1 METQTPWTVDGFVG
15 TPDIIDNE
23 GNDYFQ
29 FNPSTPRYSV
39 TSHNPGQFPQHS
51 YTHPGH
57 PVGFP
62 NQEYDF
68 QSHDPFA
75 LHHPQH
81 QATFNGFQSTNFQL
95 GNANELRNEGSH
107 SSVRSSFGSTSHRS
121 SSSVSSHYTWSTTTQ
136 DDISSSDVDPDDSTS
151 LATSIS
157 PSLIGGQVQTQMV
170 EDNKRQHGRIPS
182 LSIDPKLFRP
192 TTTASSKRDSGSDNE
207 IEMLETAKPKSR
219 SNLKSNVDKKI
230 ELLGESPL
238 QAANAKKGKGKKE
251 RAKKTSS
258 TSGSGSIGGGGGE
271 GKKVSHARK
280 QTADHIPRPRNAFIL
295 FRKHV
300 VDSKLIPPSVEMRHQ
315 NVSII
320 TAKMWSEAPPD
331 QKAHFNELARI
342 EKEEHMKKYP
352 GYRYQPVYR
361 RTNVI
366 RRRVR
371 KDEAEEQKCKSVAEL
386 LIKGKSGEDLEN
398 EIKEKIRNGNEVNNE
413 SNDKSSSEIVAK
425 DKSNSNSRRS
435 SAACELSK
443 GALRAL
449 RAQARQQSSSH
460 ESGDWSDISSVRGTG
475 GGSARGQSRS
485 NSRSLSRTQSYAFE
499 FEDNSDSNDEQ
510 EHEHDLTQNQNQGQD
525 QMLGYGLAPSQIQG
539 FAQQHQQ
546 LGQEDSGSG
555 SGSGSWGDT
564 SYMNGFEFGQPQS
577 QPQGYGSY
585 PQSAFTD
592 NQSSTSMEFQPQPQ
606 TSFSDPSSSAS
617 QNFLYPQPLHGSI
630 PLQIQLPQ
638 NIHHSNENINNTNNE
653 FYTYDTALPFS
664 PSAAITNF
672 SFPYPH
678 LQDVNRNNDDNDY
691 FSMNMNMDMDIKG
704 DHKNGNSEGIYEF
717 TLPSNPN
724 STSIE
729 THNPPTYLF
738 NGDMDK
744 LQTSQNQ
751 IDHNH
756 HNHSLSLLPPSSGV
770 PLENLPFDDH
780 LILGDFEA
788 ALAHAD
794 ESHVEG
800 VW

>member
-1 METQTPWTVDGFVG
+1 MEAQTPWTVDGFVG
-15 TPDIIDNE
+15 TPEIIDNE

-29 FNPSTPRYSV
+29 FNPSTPKYSL
-39 TSHNPGQFPQHS
+39 TSHDPGQFPQHS
-51 YTHPGH
+51 CTHPG
-57 PVGFP
+57 PPMSFP
-62 NQEYDF
+62 NQEYNH
-68 QSHDPFA
+68 QSNFT
-75 LHHPQH
+75 LHHPQP
-81 QATFNGFQSTNFQL
+81 QATFDGFQSTSFQP
-95 GNANELRNEGSH
+95 GNANELRNAESH
-107 SSVRSSFGSTSHRS
+107 SSLRSISGSTSHRS
-121 SSSVSSHYTWSTTTQ
+121 NSSVSSHYAWSTTTH
-136 DDISSSDVDPDDSTS
+136 DDISSSDVDADDSTS

-157 PSLIGGQVQTQMV
+157 PSLIGGQVV
-170 EDNKRQHGRIPS
+170 EENKRQHGRIPS

-192 TTTASSKRDSGSDNE
+192 TATASSKKDSGDGE
-207 IEMLETAKPKSR
+207 EEMEMLETARPTSK
-219 SNLKSNVDKKI
+219 SNLNLDTKI
-230 ELLGESPL
+230 ELLGASPL
-238 QAANAKKGKGKKE
+238 QAAGSKKGKGKKE
-251 RAKKTSS
+251 RAKKSSS
-258 TSGSGSIGGGGGE
+258 TSGGGPIGGGGGE

-300 VDSKLIPPSVEMRHQ
+300 VDSKLIPASVEMRHQ

-320 TAKMWSEAPPD
+320 TAKMWSKAPPD

-398 EIKEKIRNGNEVNNE
+398 EIKEKIRNGNGTTNG
-413 SNDKSSSEIVAK
+413 SNDNASSESVKK

-435 SAACELSK
+435 SSACELSK

-475 GGSARGQSRS
+475 SGSNRGQSRS

-499 FEDNSDSNDEQ
+499 FEDNCDSDDQ
-510 EHEHDLTQNQNQGQD
+510 LEHDITQNQNQGQD

-546 LGQEDSGSG
+546 LGQEDSE
-555 SGSGSWGDT
+555 SGSGSWGDI
-564 SYMNGFEFGQPQS
+564 SYMNGFEFGQPQP
-577 QPQGYGSY
+577 QPQGYGSF
-585 PQSAFTD
+585 PQSAFTAD
-592 NQSSTSMEFQPQPQ
+592 QSSTSMEFHPQPQ

-617 QNFLYPQPLHGSI
+617 QNFLYPQPQHGNI

-638 NIHHSNENINNTNNE
+638 NINHSNDNINSNNNNE
-653 FYTYDTALPFS
+653 FYAYDTALPFS
-664 PSAAITNF
+664 PSAAISSF

-678 LQDVNRNNDDNDY
+678 SQDFNRNNDDNDY
-691 FSMNMNMDMDIKG
+691 FNMNMNMDING
-704 DHKNGNSEGIYEF
+704 DHKNDSSEGKYEF

-729 THNPPTYLF
+729 SHNPPPTYLF
-738 NGDMDK
+738 NGDIDK

-751 IDHNH
+751 IHQNQNQIDCNH
-756 HNHSLSLLPPSSGV
+756 HDHSLSLLPPSSGV

-780 LILGDFEA
+780 LISGDFEA
-788 ALAHAD
+788 ALAHAE
-794 ESHVEG
+794 ESHVQG

>member
-1 METQTPWTVDGFVG
+1 MENQTPWTVDGFVG

-29 FNPSTPRYSV
+29 FNPSTPKYSS

-57 PVGFP
+57 PIGFP
-62 NQEYDF
+62 IQEYDL
-68 QSHDPFA
+68 QTRNQFA
-75 LHHPQH
+75 LHHPQP
-81 QATFNGFQSTNFQL
+81 QVTFDGFQSTNFQP
-95 GNANELRNEGSH
+95 GNANELRNEESH
-107 SSVRSSFGSTSHRS
+107 SSLRSFSGSTSHRS
-121 SSSVSSHYTWSTTTQ
+121 NSSVSSHYTWSTTTH
-136 DDISSSDVDPDDSTS
+136 DDIFSSDVDPDDSTS

-157 PSLIGGQVQTQMV
+157 PSLIGGQVV
-170 EDNKRQHGRIPS
+170 EENKRQHGRIPS
-182 LSIDPKLFRP
+182 LSIDPKLFRA
-192 TTTASSKRDSGSDNE
+192 TTTASSKKDSGDKEEE
-207 IEMLETAKPKSR
+207 IEMLETARPTSK
-219 SNLKSNVDKKI
+219 SNLNLDKRN
-230 ELLGESPL
+230 ELFGASPL
-238 QAANAKKGKGKKE
+238 QAAGSKKGKGKKE
-251 RAKKTSS
+251 RAKK
-258 TSGSGSIGGGGGE
+258 SGSSSGGGPIGGGGGE

-300 VDSKLIPPSVEMRHQ
+300 VDSKLIPASVEMRHQ

-331 QKAHFNELARI
+331 QKAHFNELAKV

-398 EIKEKIRNGNEVNNE
+398 EIKEKIRNGNGVDNS
-413 SNDKSSSEIVAK
+413 SNDKSSSEVVAK
-425 DKSNSNSRRS
+425 DKSSSNSRRN

-460 ESGDWSDISSVRGTG
+460 ESGDWSDISSVRGG
-475 GGSARGQSRS
+475 RSGSARGQSRFD
-485 NSRSLSRTQSYAFE
+485 SRSLSRTQSYAFE
-499 FEDNSDSNDEQ
+499 FEDNCDSDDQ
-510 EHEHDLTQNQNQGQD
+510 LEHDITQNQNQGQD
-525 QMLGYGLAPSQIQG
+525 QMVGYGLAPSQIQG

-546 LGQEDSGSG
+546 LGQEDGGSG
-555 SGSGSWGDT
+555 SGSGSCGDI
-564 SYMNGFEFGQPQS
+564 SYMNGFDFGQPQL
-577 QPQGYGSY
+577 QGYGSY
-585 PQSAFTD
+585 PQSAFTAD
-592 NQSSTSMEFQPQPQ
+592 PNLKSMEFQPQPQ

-617 QNFLYPQPLHGSI
+617 QNFLYPQPQHGNI
-630 PLQIQLPQ
+630 PLQIQVPQ
-638 NIHHSNENINNTNNE
+638 NINNDNNE

-678 LQDVNRNNDDNDY
+678 SQEINRNNDDNDY
-691 FSMNMNMDMDIKG
+691 FNMNMNMDING
-704 DHKNGNSEGIYEF
+704 DHKNDSSEGKHEF

-729 THNPPTYLF
+729 SHNPPPTYLF
-738 NGDMDK
+738 NGDIDK
-744 LQTSQNQ
+744 LQTSQYQIHQNQNQ

-756 HNHSLSLLPPSSGV
+756 HNQSLSILPPSSGV

-800 VW
+800 LW

>member
-29 FNPSTPRYSV
+29 FNPSTPKYSL

-57 PVGFP
+57 PMSFP
-62 NQEYDF
+62 NQEYNH
-68 QSHDPFA
+68 QSHNQFA
-75 LHHPQH
+75 LHHPQP
-81 QATFNGFQSTNFQL
+81 QATFDGFQSTNFQPP
-95 GNANELRNEGSH
+95 NANELRNEESH
-107 SSVRSSFGSTSHRS
+107 SSLRSFSGSTSHRS
-121 SSSVSSHYTWSTTTQ
+121 NSSVSSHYTWSTTTH

-157 PSLIGGQVQTQMV
+157 PSLIGGQVV
-170 EDNKRQHGRIPS
+170 EENKRQHGRIPS

-192 TTTASSKRDSGSDNE
+192 TTTTSSRKDSGNGEEE
-207 IEMLETAKPKSR
+207 IEMLETARPTSKSK
-219 SNLKSNVDKKI
+219 LKLDKKT
-230 ELLGESPL
+230 EL
-238 QAANAKKGKGKKE
+238 
-251 RAKKTSS
+251 
-258 TSGSGSIGGGGGE
+258 
-271 GKKVSHARK
+271 
-280 QTADHIPRPRNAFIL
+280 
-295 FRKHV
+295 
-300 VDSKLIPPSVEMRHQ
+300 
-315 NVSII
+315 
-320 TAKMWSEAPPD
+320 SEAPPD
-331 QKAHFNELARI
+331 QKAHFNELAKI

-398 EIKEKIRNGNEVNNE
+398 EIKEKIRNGNGNIKE
-413 SNDKSSSEIVAK
+413 SNDNASSESVNK
-425 DKSNSNSRRS
+425 EKSNPNSRRS

-449 RAQARQQSSSH
+449 RAQARQQTSSH

-475 GGSARGQSRS
+475 SGSNRGQSRS

-499 FEDNSDSNDEQ
+499 FEGNCDSDDQ
-510 EHEHDLTQNQNQGQD
+510 LEHDNTTQNQNQGQD

-539 FAQQHQQ
+539 FAQQQQQ

-555 SGSGSWGDT
+555 SGSGSWGDI
-564 SYMNGFEFGQPQS
+564 SYMNGFEFGQPQ
-577 QPQGYGSY
+577 PQGYGNY
-585 PQSAFTD
+585 PQSAFTAD
-592 NQSSTSMEFQPQPQ
+592 QNSTSMKFQPQLQ

-617 QNFLYPQPLHGSI
+617 QNFLYPQPQHGSI

-638 NIHHSNENINNTNNE
+638 NINHSNGNINSNNNNNNE

-672 SFPYPH
+672 SFPYPQS
-678 LQDVNRNNDDNDY
+678 QDFNGNNDDNDY
-691 FSMNMNMDMDIKG
+691 FGMNMNMDMDING
-704 DHKNGNSEGIYEF
+704 DHKNESSEGIYEF

-738 NGDMDK
+738 NGDVDK
-744 LQTSQNQ
+744 LQTSQNQIHQNRNQNQ

-756 HNHSLSLLPPSSGV
+756 HNHSLSILPPSSGV